1 VKTRLGLDW
10 WDVAI
15 QAFVTICVAVAG
27 SEAVPRQ
34 VEGVIVPAIFALSAV
49 IFAGRRSV
57 ALRRL
62 PDGGATTGEV
72 QAVRAEE
79 LEQRLGEMDLL
90 EARLAELENRVEFSE
105 RLLAQQREAPKPRLE
120 AR

>member
-1 VKTRLGLDW
+1 MSRRLGLDW

-15 QAFVTICVAVAG
+15 QAFVTVCLAVAG
-27 SEAVPRQ
+27 SEAAPRHDGVVVPS
-34 VEGVIVPAIFALSAV
+34 VFAVSALIFAL
-49 IFAGRRSV
+49 RRSL

-62 PDGGATTGEV
+62 PDGGLSTGEV
-72 QAVRAEE
+72 QVARLDE
-79 LEQRLGEMDLL
+79 LEQRVAEVDLL

-105 RLLAQQREAPKPRLE
+105 RLLAQYRETPAPRLE

>member
-1 VKTRLGLDW
+1 VSRRIGLDW

-15 QAFVTICVAVAG
+15 QAFVTVCVAVAG
-27 SEAVPRQ
+27 SEAAPRHD
-34 VEGVIVPAIFALSAV
+34 GVIIPSVFGVSALIFAL
-49 IFAGRRSV
+49 RRNI

-62 PDGGATTGEV
+62 PDGGPRTGEV
-72 QAVRAEE
+72 HQARLDEV
-79 LEQRLGEMDLL
+79 EQRLAEIEML

-105 RLLAQQREAPKPRLE
+105 RLLARERNEPAARLE